1 VGEPVHIVLDVLGG
15 PAFADNLAVLA
26 PRGRLIMLGFLA
38 GSQSQTDL
46 GPILRKR
53 LEIIGT
59 AMRVRGLEERIPLVR
74 EFGER
79 MLPLFESPA
88 EQKPLRPVLER
99 TYPMTE
105 LADAHR
111 VLEGNATFGK
121 IVVVW

>member
-1 VGEPVHIVLDVLGG
+1 VLGG

-38 GSQSQTDL
+38 GGRSETDL

-53 LEIIGT
+53 LEVIGT
-59 AMRVRGLEERIPLVR
+59 VMRIRSLEERLPLVR

-79 MLPLFESPA
+79 MLPLFESHA
-88 EQKPLRPVLER
+88 EQRPLRPVLER
-99 TYPMTE
+99 TYPMTQ